1 MPVAEIEDKI
11 VSLHAQQI
19 IDCKCRP
26 AIEIEVRTESGAI
39 GLGAAPT
46 GTSVGMHEAFVLRDG
61 NPASYKGLSVH
72 KAVEKALEIIR
83 PALIGMNV
91 FDQRAIDEKM
101 IALDGTVDKH
111 ALGGNTI
118 YSASIAV
125 FRAAA
130 ASRGMPLY
138 RHIAGGDL
146 KTVPVPCFNV
156 INGGRY
162 ENLVQPFNEFL
173 IVPYGTDS
181 IDTAIEMAVSIFH
194 KIADVLT
201 DYLGHKPQVASSYGY
216 AAPSDDPAIVL
227 SLMKKAIDA
236 CGYTNRVAFA
246 LDCASSE
253 MYDKNSNTYLLKGD
267 RVSADELI
275 AYVQDLTEIFD
286 FVFIED
292 LLDENDWDGY
302 SRAVKAL
309 PRTLVLGDDL
319 TVTSLPLLRRAH
331 EMRAVEGFILKPNQV
346 GTITEAMD
354 AYRFAADHG
363 MVAVPSGRSGGVV
376 DDVVMDFS
384 VGLQVPFQKNG
395 APRSGERI
403 EKLNFL
409 MRANARSSG
418 CRLFDISPFLRF
430 ATKSIQEDQAASL

>member
-1 MPVAEIEDKI
+1 MEDRI
-11 VSLHAQQI
+11 VSVFAQQI

-26 AIEIEVRTESGAI
+26 AVEVEIRTASGAI
-39 GLGAAPT
+39 GRGAAPT

-61 NPASYKGLSVH
+61 DKSSYGGLSVH
-72 KAVEKALEIIR
+72 NAVEKAEKVIG

-91 FDQRAIDEKM
+91 FDQRAIDQKM
-101 IALDGTVDKH
+101 IDLDGTPDKRN
-111 ALGGNTI
+111 LGGNTI
-118 YSASIAV
+118 YSVSIAA

-130 ASRGMPLY
+130 DARRIPLY
-138 RHIAGGDL
+138 DHIAGAGI

-156 INGGRY
+156 INGGKY
-162 ENLVQPFNEFL
+162 EGFIQSFNEFL

-181 IDTAIEMAVSIFH
+181 IDTSIEMAVTVFQ
-194 KIADVLT
+194 KLGEVLT
-201 DYLGHKPQVASSYGY
+201 GHLGHKPQVASSYGY
-216 AAPSDDPAIVL
+216 AAPSDDPEVL
-227 SLMKKAIDA
+227 LDLMQKAIDE
-236 CGYTNRVAFA
+236 CGYTGRIAFA

-253 MYDKNSNTYLLKGD
+253 FYDAKSRTYLLKGE
-267 RVSADELI
+267 RVSSDRLI
-275 AYVQDLTEIFD
+275 AYTKALTEKYN

-302 SRAVKAL
+302 VKTSQEL
-309 PRTLVLGDDL
+309 TRTIILGDDL
-319 TVTSLPLLRRAH
+319 TVTKLDYLKRAH
-331 EMRAVEGFILKPNQV
+331 ETRAVAGFILKPNQV

-354 AYRFAADHG
+354 AYRFADDHG
-363 MVAVPSGRSGGVV
+363 MIAVPSGRSGGVV

-409 MRANARSSG
+409 MRANARSAG
-418 CRLFDISPFLRF
+418 CRLYDIKPLLKF
-430 ATKSIQEDQAASL
+430 